1 MQYPESK
8 WIDYICAQ
16 YEADR
21 YIQQQDLT
29 QQFAGRSR
37 GSGFRY

>member
-1 MQYPESK
+1 MEYPESK

-16 YEADR
+16 YEGDGRPMYEAHEADR

-29 QQFAGRSR
+29 Q
-37 GSGFRY
+37 